1 MRRDALP
8 LLLGYAFGRKV
19 LGLEPVVLLGALTG
33 ALTSGPALN
42 LLTQQAKSSVPALGY
57 TGTYAL
63 ASIISTIAGT
73 LILYV

>member
-1 MRRDALP
+1 MIFIA
-8 LLLGYAFGRKV
+8 GV
-19 LGLEPVVLLGALTG
+19 GLN
-33 ALTSGPALN
+33 SGGQIVETFKPEF
-42 LLTQQAKSSVPALGY
+42 SPALGY